1 MNPQAR
7 FVKTEKGQE
16 EIRNRTYRL
25 QPRLRSLLVLV
36 DGTKPVAEL
45 VQAATGF
52 GGGPGFLEVL
62 MKEGFIEEALNGK
75 HAAAMRPAPQPA
87 AAPGPA
93 PAPTAAP
100 APRPAPAAAPT
111 PAAAPA
117 DEADRVY
124 AAKAAMRRYI
134 KVAAGM
140 LEART
145 LNRLVDDVRT
155 LADVA
160 RCLGELRSRFESNG
174 YGEAFATM
182 DAEIA
187 GIVKG

>member
-45 VQAATGF
+45 VQAAAGF
-52 GGGPGFLEVL
+52 GGGPGFLEAL
-62 MKEGFIEEALNGK
+62 IKDGFIEEALNGK

-87 AAPGPA
+87 AAP
-93 PAPTAAP
+93 
-100 APRPAPAAAPT
+100 APRAAPAAAPAS
-111 PAAAPA
+111 AAAPA
-117 DEADRVY
+117 DEAERVY
-124 AAKAAMRRYI
+124 VAKAAMRRYI

-140 LEART
+140 LEARA
-145 LNRLVDDVRT
+145 LNKLVDDVRT

-160 RCLGELRSRFESNG
+160 RCLGELRPRFESNG

-187 GIVKG
+187 GIAKG

>member
-25 QPRLRSLLVLV
+25 PPRLRSLLVLV
-36 DGTKPVAEL
+36 DGAKPVAEL
-45 VQAATGF
+45 VQAAAGF
-52 GGGPGFLEVL
+52 GGGPGFLEAL
-62 MKEGFIEEALNGK
+62 IKEGFIEEALNGK

-87 AAPGPA
+87 AAPAPR
-93 PAPTAAP
+93 PAPTAATP
-100 APRPAPAAAPT
+100 VAAPGPRPA

-145 LNRLVDDVRT
+145 LNKLVDDVRT

-160 RCLGELRSRFESNG
+160 RCLGELRPRFESNG
-174 YGEAFATM
+174 YDEAFATM

>member
-36 DGTKPVAEL
+36 DGTRPAAEL
-45 VQAATGF
+45 VQAAAGF
-52 GGGPGFLEVL
+52 GGGTASLASLVR
-62 MKEGFIEEALNGK
+62 EGFIEEARNG
-75 HAAAMRPAPQPA
+75 HPVPSMRPA
-87 AAPGPA
+87 
-93 PAPTAAP
+93 
-100 APRPAPAAAPT
+100 PAPAAAPAPRSA
-111 PAAAPA
+111 PAAPERPSATPPA
-117 DEADRVY
+117 DHADRVY

-140 LEART
+140 LEARA
-145 LNRLVDDVRT
+145 LNKLVDNVRT
-155 LADVA
+155 LNDVV
-160 RCLGELRSRFESNG
+160 RCLGELRTRFEANG

-182 DAEIA
+182 GAEVS